1 MLALLV
7 VASLGLSHDRVMLV
21 GAAAFA
27 GILALEIAV
36 VPVIDLIGLV
46 RKLLVRAA
54 AFAGILA
61 LDIAVVPVIAGTLAL
76 VSGLD
81 LVAIMLV
88 NLDSHPFSIHIS
100 QSRSQ
105 KVTVMFFIRIRRS
118 INCSNCITDLGQ
130 YNNTGVRCRH
140 L

>member
-7 VASLGLSHDRVMLV
+7 VARLGLSHDRVMLV
-21 GAAAFA
+21 RAAAFA

-36 VPVIDLIGLV
+36 VPVI
-46 RKLLVRAA
+46 
-54 AFAGILA
+54 
-61 LDIAVVPVIAGTLAL
+61 

-105 KVTVMFFIRIRRS
+105 KVTVMFFICIRRS
-118 INCSNCITDLGQ
+118 INCSNCITGLGQ